1 MRGYLRRGA
10 YTTFIILLI
19 GYVINDL
26 LERAEAYEAQ
36 RLGDQFS
43 PDYMP
48 LTGYTYYQDAAF
60 YQDTA
65 LFENSTQCPIHE
77 LDDPDGPFLSLMV
90 ALLAYSTFISVFG
103 CILMFPTAPINE
115 SPLQIVGPEEN
126 EHERRLREI
135 GYEGEIPEA
144 FIDPVWKSIMYNPV
158 ILITSD
164 HTTSHSFDEM
174 TALNI
179 AQTQS
184 NPVCPLT
191 RRPFSGYIL
200 NRDLKQ
206 IIQDWV
212 DKKVAELSADWTQL
226 PREQAKLKMLEAS
239 RFFATRRVK
248 EKQPEANHESYRR
261 RLV

>member
-1 MRGYLRRGA
+1 MSGCLKRGA
-10 YTTFIILLI
+10 YTTFLILLM
-19 GYVINDL
+19 GYVVNDL

-36 RLGDQFS
+36 RLGGQFS
-43 PDYMP
+43 PNYMP
-48 LTGYTYYQDAAF
+48 LTGYTYYQDAA
-60 YQDTA
+60 
-65 LFENSTQCPIHE
+65 LFENSTQCLINQLDEPNGPI
-77 LDDPDGPFLSLMV
+77 LASMIL
-90 ALLAYSTFISVFG
+90 LLAYSTFICVFA
-103 CILMFPTAPINE
+103 CVLMNPTAPINE
-115 SPLQIVGPEEN
+115 PPLQIVGPEEN
-126 EHERRLREI
+126 EHERRLREV

-144 FIDPVWKSIMYNPV
+144 FIDPVWKSIMFNPV

-164 HTTSHSFDEM
+164 HTTSRSFDEM

-200 NRDLKQ
+200 NRDFKQ

-226 PREQAKLKMLEAS
+226 PREQAKIKMLEAS

-261 RLV
+261 PLV